1 MRARPKVEWSQTT
14 SWSPGEGTTV
24 MIDWCTKRGAAVLSE
39 DGLEVAT
46 CTSVKV
52 LASWSFD
59 RGAQAV
65 RFTAAAAGVL

>member
-1 MRARPKVEWSQTT
+1 
-14 SWSPGEGTTV
+14 